1 LAGRR
6 GQPDP
11 SIFNRKPLPDFI
23 DPFFKRIEARVNAP
37 IVKVKYVGRSQKS
50 ENPMVRF
57 DVDKRLFN
65 RVTDRNHNVPQHV
78 HRIPLLAD
86 LGSNS
91 QMIGSRDQA
100 TTRPSR
106 RVALGGASIV
116 GTSNCGSTK
125 KLQRLA

>member
-11 SIFNRKPLPDFI
+11 SIFNREPLPDFI
-23 DPFFKRIEARVNAP
+23 DPFFKRIEPRVNAP
-37 IVKVKYVGRSQKS
+37 IVKVKYVGRGQKS

-57 DVDKRLFN
+57 DVDERLLN
-65 RVTDRNHNVPQHV
+65 RVTDKNYNVPQHV

-100 TTRPSR
+100 ITRPSR
-106 RVALGGASIV
+106 RVALGWASIIR
-116 GTSNCGSTK
+116 TSNCGSAK
-125 KLQRLA
+125 KLQPLA